1 MTSNCIRHKLNCFK
15 LFLTGLIC
23 LLVACK
29 PSQQLADD
37 LKTYQQRMASVLE
50 QPDVGYNNVHLPAY
64 PALSELRQ
72 DQPETTIKL
81 AEFYQLQHCQLA
93 TIIAQRNTTLGKLQL
108 PSTRF
113 MYEKTVITS
122 LVDCIAQ
129 TQDEKLKIKLQT
141 WINFKSQSLIIA
153 WADMLQTS
161 TEVKQGLSSNIGFII
176 GDERDGLSETL
187 LALTFLEQILHSPS
201 IDSNEL
207 ETHLHNIAKS
217 SLLANLWRSQ
227 ILLKENLENTT
238 YWLQQQKLA
247 EKCRTANTK
256 TKQNLSYL
264 LNVFQLY
271 FIEKIQVVAS
281 QVNNYHYQIS
291 PKLESLLKHP
301 ELSPAFKHYIQQ
313 QHYQH
318 FTDYQFAM
326 KEHIDYWQN
335 IFSQCQI
342 KPGKR

>member
-1 MTSNCIRHKLNCFK
+1 MTSNCISHKRNYIK
-15 LFLTGLIC
+15 LLSTGLIC

-37 LKTYQQRMASVLE
+37 LKTYQHRMASVLE
-50 QPDVGYNNVHLPAY
+50 QPNAAYNNVSLPAY
-64 PALSELRQ
+64 PALSDLRQ

-113 MYEKTVITS
+113 LYEKTIITS

-129 TQDEKLKIKLQT
+129 TQDAQLKIKLQA
-141 WINFKSQSLIIA
+141 WLNVKSQSLIIA

-161 TEVKQGLSSNIGFII
+161 TEMKQGLSSNSGFII
-176 GDERDGLSETL
+176 GDERDGLGETL
-187 LALTFLEQILHSPS
+187 LALTFLAQSLQSSS
-201 IDSNEL
+201 IDSHEL
-207 ETHLHNIAKS
+207 ETHLHNVAKS
-217 SLLANLWRSQ
+217 ALLANLWRSQ

-238 YWLQQQKLA
+238 SWLQQHKLA
-247 EKCRTANTK
+247 EKCRTAK

-281 QVNNYHYQIS
+281 QLNNYHYQIS
-291 PKLESLLKHP
+291 PKLESLLEHP
-301 ELSPAFKHYIQQ
+301 SLSPAFKDYIQQ
-313 QHYQH
+313 QHYQQ
-318 FTDYQFAM
+318 FADYQIAM